1 MIDAAERLIADRGI
15 ANVSVRDITGAAGVN
30 TAAVNYH
37 FGTKEGLLEAIVQ
50 RHAEEFASRRSELL
64 EQVPEDEL
72 TLDSVVRAL
81 VVATAELA
89 ADEEGGGRLFLS
101 CKQRMHA
108 DPGAVAMLERYFEP
122 HTSEFLRALT
132 AVTPHLPRD
141 VRVLRFALA
150 RDAVDRAFS
159 TDAYPGW
166 IERRVGDMFDH
177 DEYTEQVIAF
187 LVAGFAAPA

>member
-15 ANVSVRDITGAAGVN
+15 GNVSVRDITSAAGVN

-50 RHAEEFASRRSELL
+50 RHAEQFGDRRAELL
-64 EQVPEDEL
+64 HGVPDDEL
-72 TLDSVVRAL
+72 TLRVVVTAL

-89 ADEEGGGRLFLS
+89 ADTEHGGRLFLA

-108 DPGAVAMLERYFEP
+108 DPSALAMLERYFEP
-122 HTSEFLRALT
+122 YTTDFLRALK
-132 AVTPHLPRD
+132 AVTPHLPRQ

-159 TDAYPGW
+159 TDEYPSW
-166 IERRVGDMFDH
+166 IERRMGDELTH
-177 DEYTEQVIAF
+177 DDYTEQVIDF
-187 LVAGFAAPA
+187 LVAGLAAPA

>member
-1 MIDAAERLIADRGI
+1 MIDAAEQLIADRGI

-50 RHAEEFASRRSELL
+50 RHAEEFAARRAELL
-64 EQVPEDEL
+64 AQVPEDQR

-89 ADEEGGGRLFLS
+89 ADDEHGGRRFLA
-101 CKQRMHA
+101 CKHRMHA
-108 DPGAVAMLERYFEP
+108 DPAALALLERYFEP
-122 HTSEFLRALT
+122 YTTEFLRALK

-166 IERRVGDMFDH
+166 IERRVGEMFDH
-177 DEYTEQVIAF
+177 DEYTEQVINF
-187 LVAGFAAPA
+187 VVTGLAAPA

>member
-15 ANVSVRDITGAAGVN
+15 GNVSVRDITGAAGVN
-30 TAAVNYH
+30 TGAVNYH
-37 FGTKEGLLEAIVQ
+37 FGTKDGLVEAIVE
-50 RHAEEFASRRSELL
+50 RHAEQFGARRSALL
-64 EQVPEDEL
+64 HGVPDDEL
-72 TLDSVVRAL
+72 TLGTVVRAL

-89 ADEEGGGRLFLS
+89 ADTERGGALFLA

-108 DPGAVAMLERYFEP
+108 DPTAVALLERYFEP
-122 HTSEFLRALT
+122 YTNDLLQALEH
-132 AVTPHLPRD
+132 VTPHLPPE
-141 VRVLRFALA
+141 VRALRFALA

-166 IERRVGDMFDH
+166 IERRVGEHFDH
-177 DEYTEQVIAF
+177 DAYTEQVVDF

>member
-1 MIDAAERLIADRGI
+1 MIDAAEQLIADRGI
-15 ANVSVRDITGAAGVN
+15 GNVSVRDITSAAGVN

-50 RHAEEFASRRSELL
+50 RHAEQFASRRAELL
-64 EQVPEDEL
+64 KDVPEDDI
-72 TLDSVVRAL
+72 TLDLVVRAL

-89 ADEEGGGRLFLS
+89 ADAENGGRLFLA

-108 DPGAVAMLERYFEP
+108 DPAALALLERYFEP
-122 HTSEFLRALT
+122 YTTEFLRALT
-132 AVTPHLPRD
+132 QVTPHLPRD

-166 IERRVGDMFDH
+166 IERRVGDLFDH
-177 DEYTEQVIAF
+177 DEYTEQVIKF
-187 LVAGFAAPA
+187 VSAGFAAEA

>member
-15 ANVSVRDITGAAGVN
+15 GNVSVRDITGAAGVN

-37 FGTKEGLLEAIVQ
+37 FGTKDGLLEAIVQ
-50 RHAEEFASRRSELL
+50 RHADLFGNRRSELL
-64 EQVPEDEL
+64 HDVPDDEL
-72 TLDSVVRAL
+72 TLRLVVTAL

-89 ADEEGGGRLFLS
+89 GDTENGGRMFLA

-108 DPGAVAMLERYFEP
+108 DPTALAMLERYFQP
-122 HTSEFLRALT
+122 YTTEFLRALKS
-132 AVTPHLPRD
+132 VTPHLPRQ

-159 TDAYPGW
+159 TDDYPNW
-166 IERRVGDMFDH
+166 IERRMGDTLSHED
-177 DEYTEQVIAF
+177 YTEQVIAF
-187 LVAGFAAPA
+187 VTAGLAAPA

>member
-15 ANVSVRDITGAAGVN
+15 GNVSVRDITSAAGVN

-50 RHAEEFASRRSELL
+50 RHAEQFGARRSQLL
-64 EQVPEDEL
+64 HGVAEEDL
-72 TLDSVVRAL
+72 TLRIVVRAL

-89 ADEEGGGRLFLS
+89 ADGEHGGALFLA
-101 CKQRMHA
+101 CKQRMRA
-108 DPGAVAMLERYFEP
+108 DPWSLSVLERYFEP
-122 HTSEFLRALT
+122 YTADFLRALK
-132 AVTPHLPRD
+132 AVTPHLPRP

-150 RDAVDRAFS
+150 RDAVDHAFS

-166 IERRVGDMFDH
+166 IERRVGEMFDH
-177 DEYTEQVIAF
+177 DEYTEQVIDF